1 MEIVEADMA
10 AKPESDDKLKE
21 LMTRTIPIVIAPGQ
35 QCYCGKCR
43 DYSVAEFQCS
53 HCYHW
58 FHQQCINLDV
68 GPAIPFMTAYHFMCK
83 KCNNSQEEV
92 FTKKQANYASMCQ
105 TVIANLM
112 CASNGRSYFSLEK
125 EVIPFLDQN
134 WDIFTSQPRR
144 SGSSLSGVLHKA
156 LVGNEL
162 FNVVDEGA
170 ESIVCLSCQE
180 LSTIGPSYE
189 RFRALTSQL
198 KTSMSK
204 RSAHS
209 AQGGDVSLQS
219 VGDGSSLITGDN
231 LDSSLGLGKSLRKG
245 SIAGSGGQ
253 AGQSQGREGGSG
265 GGGNVRST
273 RRATAAAV
281 AAGGGSGIFGA
292 SEKDDAKTKLTQFGF
307 PVDHPL
313 NTENYRYS
321 LVEVDPHAKYRKQ
334 WEESEFTAGKP
345 IPGYFYRVVLY
356 PKVVLSLHDRAQK
369 MKLSESQ
376 TVVTGEKGY
385 SMIRATHSVHT
396 GTWYFE
402 ATITEQP
409 EGAATRIGWS
419 QIMATLQ
426 APCGFDKFS
435 YSWRSRKGTV
445 FHNSRGKH
453 YAEEGY
459 TKGDVIG
466 CLIHLPKVSSSD
478 MIPSSKCVYGIPTG
492 PVKHGKSGTKGE
504 FVKIK
509 PFSEGSLANYLTDS
523 YKDRPVIRFKHI
535 YYFEDILGD
544 AKKVEKQLKPLPQ
557 SSITFYRNGEC
568 LGTAF
573 RDIYAGVYFP
583 TISIYKSA
591 SVAVNF
597 GPDFRFPPP
606 ESENWLPMSERRES
620 MQVEQTMSDMMYLLA
635 NDTYIE
641 RVIKECGT

>member
-1 MEIVEADMA
+1 MKDFQAEPMEIVETDGS
-10 AKPESDDKLKE
+10 AKSERDDKLKE
-21 LMTRTIPIVIAPGQ
+21 LMSRTIHIEVASGQ
-35 QCYCGKCR
+35 QCYC
-43 DYSVAEFQCS
+43 
-53 HCYHW
+53 
-58 FHQQCINLDV
+58 
-68 GPAIPFMTAYHFMCK
+68 PAIPFMTAYHFMCK

-112 CASNGRSYFSLEK
+112 CASNGRIYFSLEK
-125 EVIPFLDQN
+125 EVIPFLDRN

-144 SGSSLSGVLHKA
+144 SGSSWPGVLHKA

-162 FNVVDEGA
+162 FSLVDEGS
-170 ESIVCLSCQE
+170 ESVVCLSCQE

-198 KTSMSK
+198 KTSVSK

-209 AQGGDVSLQS
+209 TLGSDVPLQR
-219 VGDGSSLITGDN
+219 VGDGPSLITGDSLEN
-231 LDSSLGLGKSLRKG
+231 SLGLGKSLRKG
-245 SIAGSGGQ
+245 SGTGAGSQTG
-253 AGQSQGREGGSG
+253 QGREGGG
-265 GGGNVRST
+265 TGGNVRST

-281 AAGGGSGIFGA
+281 AAGGSGIFGV

-334 WEESEFTAGKP
+334 WEESEYTAGKP

-356 PKVVLSLHDRAQK
+356 PKVVLSLHDRAQQ
-369 MKLSESQ
+369 MKLSDSQ

-385 SMIRATHSVHT
+385 SMIRGTHSVHT

-402 ATITEQP
+402 ATIVEQP
-409 EGAATRIGWS
+409 EGSATRIGWS
-419 QIMATLQ
+419 QILATLQ

-466 CLIHLPKVSSSD
+466 CFIHLPKVSSSD
-478 MIPSSKCVYGIPTG
+478 MIPSSKCIYGIPTG
-492 PVKHGKSGTKGE
+492 PVKHGKAGTKNE
-504 FVKIK
+504 FVKVK
-509 PFSEGSLANYLTDS
+509 PSSEGSLTHYLTDS

-557 SSITFYRNGEC
+557 SKVNIFRSAGFDFLGICYWANTSIVFYRNGEC
-568 LGTAF
+568 MGTAF
-573 RDIYAGVYFP
+573 QDIYAGVYFP

-597 GPDFRFPPP
+597 GPDFKYPPP
-606 ESENWLPMSERRES
+606 ESENWLPVSLGFNI
-620 MQVEQTMSDMMYLLA
+620 LLSLF
-635 NDTYIE
+635 
-641 RVIKECGT
+641 